1 MTALAETATHTRALG
16 GRLSTQVFARVV
28 IEPL

>member
-1 MTALAETATHTRALG
+1 MTALAETATHTRALV
-16 GRLSTQVFARVV
+16 GRLSTQVARVV